1 MFLPQ
6 ENKIGKQVEN
16 IIHLVKTALILN
28 NIMTSTA
35 TN

>member
-1 MFLPQ
+1 MFLTQ
-6 ENKIGKQVEN
+6 ENKIEKQVEN

-28 NIMTSTA
+28 NIMTSMT

>member
-1 MFLPQ
+1 MFLTQ
-6 ENKIGKQVEN
+6 ENKIEKQVEN

-28 NIMTSTA
+28 NIMTSTT